1 MDNRSRG
8 SVKRFRRTGVA
19 ALAAVSLVL
28 LTAGPA
34 LADRN
39 PLGPREGAD
48 PGSGLSAAATI
59 ALYLLV
65 PLAIMA
71 AIASLVLL
79 PGLVRGA
86 RYRPAMG
93 WDVPPVWFAGPL
105 DPVTAVA
112 DAQLGDIVR
121 GGASGS
127 W

>member
-1 MDNRSRG
+1 
-8 SVKRFRRTGVA
+8 VKRFRRTGVA
-19 ALAAVSLVL
+19 ALATMSLVL

-48 PGSGLSAAATI
+48 PGSGLSAAGTI
-59 ALYLLV
+59 ALYVLV
-65 PLAIMA
+65 PAAIMA
-71 AIASLVLL
+71 VIAALVLL

-93 WDVPPVWFAGPL
+93 WDTPPVWFAGPL
-105 DPVTAVA
+105 DPVAAVA
-112 DAQLGDIVR
+112 NAQVGDVVR